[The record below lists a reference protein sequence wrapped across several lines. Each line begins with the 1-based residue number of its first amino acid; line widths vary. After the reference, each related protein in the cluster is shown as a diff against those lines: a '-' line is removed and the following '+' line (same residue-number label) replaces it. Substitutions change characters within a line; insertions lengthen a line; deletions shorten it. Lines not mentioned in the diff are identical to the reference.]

1 MSLDTPVTRVLA
13 LAAAGAG
20 EAVVAQA
27 YVTRGTTWHLLL
39 HTLIGLGLG
48 LAAGAAV
55 SSLTQSRSGS
65 GRRPEQEGRPFGP
78 VRWAVAGQLV
88 SIVPDLLFAVIR
100 IPHARWMD
108 VFVGHITIHLVPAPL
123 LVALAVFLLGSSA
136 WFAAVVL
143 RRRLGGALLAVATV
157 ASLGLALALADPIP
171 TRLSDY
177 GDRLAALPGWLC

>member
-1 MSLDTPVTRVLA
+1 MRLDTPVTRALA

-27 YVTRGTTWHLLL
+27 YVARGTTWHLLL

-48 LAAGAAV
+48 LAAGAVA
-55 SSLTQSRSGS
+55 SALAPHRNLA
-65 GRRPEQEGRPFGP
+65 RYRLEQRGKPFGP

-88 SIVPDLLFAVIR
+88 SIVPDLLFAIIQ

-157 ASLGLALALADPIP
+157 ASLGVALALAAPIP
-171 TRLSDY
+171 TQLSDY
-177 GDRLAALPGWLC
+177 SDRLTALPGWLC